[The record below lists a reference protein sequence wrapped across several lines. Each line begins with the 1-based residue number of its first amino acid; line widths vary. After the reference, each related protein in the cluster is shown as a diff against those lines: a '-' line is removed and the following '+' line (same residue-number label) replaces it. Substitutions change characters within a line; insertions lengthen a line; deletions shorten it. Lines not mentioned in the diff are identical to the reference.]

1 MPLGYVHLRAELG
14 MPLTVEARSIA
25 SVKTSPETRA
35 LAADIAGI
43 GTLAV
48 GIHADVILLSLP
60 DVEGVP
66 SGHPLA
72 DVLLW
77 RGRGEEAL
85 LAFVTELVVL
95 SARYRVERLRV
106 CFWMLN
112 GCAVRDAHSG
122 VRLA

>member
-72 DVLLW
+72 LLW